1 MDSKNEM
8 FQVEFTEEFI
18 EEITAIYDYIST
30 KIKENKAA
38 KRLINK
44 VLDKVLNLSTSP
56 ELYVKIGKVD
66 KLKKEYH
73 RMIVK
78 KYVILYTI
86 DSVNKKVFISHIIY
100 NKRNY
105 FKFLIF

>member
-1 MDSKNEM
+1 MDSENEM
-8 FQVEFTEEFI
+8 FEVEFTNI
-18 EEITAIYDYIST
+18 IY
-30 KIKENKAA
+30 NKRNYF
-38 KRLINK
+38 KFLILINK

-56 ELYVKIGKVD
+56 RLYVKIGKVD

-78 KYVILYTI
+78 KYVILYTV